1 MIVDTVWPIILP
13 KNLAKLNPNWLLSH
27 PGPTLQYR
35 AIVYQEAE
43 SLQQQKINEKK
54 CLNKIHF

>member
-1 MIVDTVWPIILP
+1 M
-13 KNLAKLNPNWLLSH
+13 SQ

-35 AIVYQEAE
+35 AIVNQEAE